1 MALTMKTNTMMTTMM
16 IQTKSDDD
24 YGNDKDDLVEP
35 DLTKSDLFDKWVI
48 FTLHK
53 LFDRNQVS

>member
-1 MALTMKTNTMMTTMM
+1 MKTNTMTTMM

-24 YGNDKDDLVEP
+24 YRNENDKDDLFEP
-35 DLTKSDLFDKWVI
+35 DLTKSDLLDKWVV
-48 FTLHK
+48 FTLHE

>member
-1 MALTMKTNTMMTTMM
+1 MALTMKTNMMMTTMM
-16 IQTKSDDD
+16 IQTKSDD
-24 YGNDKDDLVEP
+24 YSNDKDDLFEP
-35 DLTKSDLFDKWVI
+35 DLTKSDLLDKWVV

>member
-1 MALTMKTNTMMTTMM
+1 MALTMKTNMM

-24 YGNDKDDLVEP
+24 YRNENDKDDLFEP
-35 DLTKSDLFDKWVI
+35 DLTKSDLLDKWVV

>member
-1 MALTMKTNTMMTTMM
+1 MMALTMKTNMM

-24 YGNDKDDLVEP
+24 YRNENDKDDLFEP
-35 DLTKSDLFDKWVI
+35 DLTKSDLLDKWVI

>member
-1 MALTMKTNTMMTTMM
+1 MALTMKTNMMMTTML
-16 IQTKSDDD
+16 IQTKSAD
-24 YGNDKDDLVEP
+24 YSNDKDDLFEP
-35 DLTKSDLFDKWVI
+35 DLTKSDLLDKWVI

>member
-1 MALTMKTNTMMTTMM
+1 MTMKTNTMTTMM
-16 IQTKSDDD
+16 IQTKSDD
-24 YGNDKDDLVEP
+24 YSNDKDDLFEP
-35 DLTKSDLFDKWVI
+35 DLSKSDLLDKWVV

>member
-1 MALTMKTNTMMTTMM
+1 MALTMKTNTMTTMM
-16 IQTKSDDD
+16 IQTKSDD
-24 YGNDKDDLVEP
+24 YSNDKDDFVEP
-35 DLTKSDLFDKWVI
+35 DLTKSDLLDKWVV

>member
-16 IQTKSDDD
+16 IQTKSDD
-24 YGNDKDDLVEP
+24 YSNDKDDLFEP
-35 DLTKSDLFDKWVI
+35 DLTKSDLLDKWVV

>member
-1 MALTMKTNTMMTTMM
+1 MALTMKTNMM
-16 IQTKSDDD
+16 IQTKSDD
-24 YGNDKDDLVEP
+24 YSNDKDDLFEP
-35 DLTKSDLFDKWVI
+35 DLSKSDLLDKWVV

>member
-1 MALTMKTNTMMTTMM
+1 MALTMKTNMMMTTMM
-16 IQTKSDDD
+16 IQTKSDD
-24 YGNDKDDLVEP
+24 YSNDKDDLFEP
-35 DLTKSDLFDKWVI
+35 DLSKSDLLDKWVV

>member
-1 MALTMKTNTMMTTMM
+1 MALTMKTNMMMTTMM
-16 IQTKSDDD
+16 IQTKSDD
-24 YGNDKDDLVEP
+24 YSNDKDDFVEP
-35 DLTKSDLFDKWVI
+35 DLTKSDLLDKWVV